1 MNWNC
6 ERLTLGELR
15 SATSGFETV
24 FLTFLNAS
32 VTGQHSS
39 LLEGGTIF
47 VGFEQRTGDAKTDRF
62 GLSSEAAAF
71 GAALQALAVM
81 EKRSVADVVEEH
93 LEYDEEK
100 KAIPNASNHEKYLEA
115 YSKWKKYC
123 DAAAPIFK

>member
-1 MNWNC
+1 MGLDAFK
-6 ERLTLGELR
+6 ELSFSPSVISLTGGGSKSPFWR
-15 SATSGFETV
+15 QMIAD
-24 FLTFLNAS
+24 
-32 VTGQHSS
+32 VTGV
-39 LLEGGTIF
+39 ET
-47 VGFEQRTGDAKTDRF
+47 RCPK
-62 GLSSEAAAF
+62 SSEAAAF

>member
-1 MNWNC
+1 M
-6 ERLTLGELR
+6 
-15 SATSGFETV
+15 
-24 FLTFLNAS
+24 
-32 VTGQHSS
+32 
-39 LLEGGTIF
+39 
-47 VGFEQRTGDAKTDRF
+47 GFEQRTGDAKTDRF
-62 GLSSEAAAF
+62 GLASEAAAF